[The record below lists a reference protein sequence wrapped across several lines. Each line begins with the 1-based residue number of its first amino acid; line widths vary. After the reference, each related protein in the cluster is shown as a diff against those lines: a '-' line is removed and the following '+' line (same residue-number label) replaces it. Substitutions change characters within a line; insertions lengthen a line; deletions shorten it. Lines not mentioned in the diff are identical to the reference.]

1 MSFLTLKK
9 KKRITIKYTDYIKF
23 YAHVAH
29 AHHLEQGDKKQ
40 T

>member
-1 MSFLTLKK
+1 MSFLALKK

-29 AHHLEQGDKKQ
+29 HLDQGDKKQ